1 MTERCTGFIQSYNRQ
16 AGYGFLVPL
25 GHKEPVYFERADIED
40 PLKGLSV
47 DQQVTFVLVLGAG
60 RFVAKEIRP

>member
-25 GHKEPVYFERADIED
+25 GDEEPVYFEQADIED
-40 PLKGLSV
+40 PDKGLSV

>member
-25 GHKEPVYFERADIED
+25 GHEEPVYFEQADLEASFT
-40 PLKGLSV
+40 GLSV

-60 RFVAKEIRP
+60 RFVAKDIRP

>member
-1 MTERCTGFIQSYNRQ
+1 MSERYTGFIQSYNRQ
-16 AGYGFLVPL
+16 AGHGFLVPL
-25 GHKEPVYFERADIED
+25 GHEEPVYFEQADIEAPD
-40 PLKGLSV
+40 KGLSV

>member
-25 GHKEPVYFERADIED
+25 GHEEPVYFEQSDITDEC
-40 PLKGLSV
+40 KGLSV
-47 DQQVTFVLVLGAG
+47 DQQVTFILELGAG
-60 RFVAKEIRP
+60 RFVAKDIRP

>member
-25 GHKEPVYFERADIED
+25 GHEEPVYFERADLEV
-40 PLKGLSV
+40 PGGGLSD
-47 DQQVTFVLVLGAG
+47 DQQVTFVLVLGAE

>member
-16 AGYGFLVPL
+16 AGHGFLVPL
-25 GHKEPVYFERADIED
+25 GRREPVFFEQTDIEGPD
-40 PLKGLSV
+40 KGLSV
-47 DQQVTFVLVLGAG
+47 DQQVTFVLVLGDG